1 MSLLKK
7 GKRNVPYIE
16 NIENAELFVDTI
28 KHVLRDTEPRRLIR
42 KVVKRR
48 GDTLT
53 INDSGKILSYNLS
66 DFSRIMAI
74 GAGKASG
81 NMAIAIEEILDNRL
95 DYGIVNIP
103 HGQTF
108 NSSKIE
114 FIHAGHPIPD
124 REGVRGVNEMFKLI
138 GNVNDDDLFI
148 CLISGGASAMME
160 IPADNIPLEDIVK
173 MTELL
178 LASGAD
184 INEINCVRKHI
195 SAIKGGL
202 LAARLYP
209 ATVISLILS
218 DVVGNK
224 IDTIAS
230 GPTSPDSSTFLDAKE
245 ILIKRNLWSET
256 PSSIRRRIERGI
268 RGEVAETPKPSDHI
282 FHKVKNIIVGSNEI
296 ATEAAKNYLLSEG
309 FKVHNFSSI
318 ITGEARLA
326 GMHFASELISTA
338 NSKKFAIVG
347 GGETTVTLGKA
358 YGKGG
363 RNQELALSVALNI
376 QGLVNVS
383 MISFATDG
391 IDGTTDAAGAFVDG
405 STILRAKKA
414 GINAEE
420 YLLKHD
426 SYNFFKKVGGL
437 IITGVT
443 GTNVNDV
450 VIGVRL

>member
-1 MSLLKK
+1 MPLLKQ
-7 GKRNVPYIE
+7 GKPIVPKIE
-16 NIENAELFVDTI
+16 SIENAELFIEMI
-28 KHVLRDTEPRRLIR
+28 KHIIKDTEPARLIK
-42 KVVKRR
+42 KVVKRKR
-48 GDTLT
+48 DILT
-53 INDSGKILSYNLS
+53 INAYGKILNYNLS
-66 DFSRIMAI
+66 DYSRIIVI

-81 NMAIAIEEILDNRL
+81 CMAIAIEEILEDRL
-95 DYGIVNIP
+95 DYGIVNVL

-108 NSSKIE
+108 KSSKIE

-124 REGVRGVNEMFKLI
+124 REGIRGVKEMFKLI
-138 GNVNDDDLFI
+138 GDVNENDLFI
-148 CLISGGASAMME
+148 CLLSGGASAMME
-160 IPADNIPLEDIVK
+160 IPADNISLEDNVK
-173 MTELL
+173 MTKLL

-184 INEINCVRKHI
+184 INEINCVRKHV

-230 GPTSPDSSTFLDAKE
+230 GPTSPDSSTFFDAKDV
-245 ILIKRNLWSET
+245 LIKRNLWAET

-268 RGEVAETPKPSDHI
+268 RGEVVETPKPGDHI

-296 ATEAAKNYLLSEG
+296 ATEAAKKYLLSKG
-309 FKVHNFSSI
+309 FTVHNFSSI
-318 ITGEARLA
+318 IKGEARLM
-326 GMHFASELISTA
+326 GMHFAKELINTI

-363 RNQELALSVALNI
+363 RNQELALSAALNI
-376 QGLVNVS
+376 QGFHNLS
-383 MISFATDG
+383 MVSFATDG
-391 IDGTTDAAGAFVDG
+391 VDGPTDAAGAFVDG
-405 STILRAKKA
+405 STILKAKRA

-426 SYNFFKKVGGL
+426 SYNFFKEVGGL
-437 IITGVT
+437 IMTGAT

-450 VIGVRL
+450 VVGIKL